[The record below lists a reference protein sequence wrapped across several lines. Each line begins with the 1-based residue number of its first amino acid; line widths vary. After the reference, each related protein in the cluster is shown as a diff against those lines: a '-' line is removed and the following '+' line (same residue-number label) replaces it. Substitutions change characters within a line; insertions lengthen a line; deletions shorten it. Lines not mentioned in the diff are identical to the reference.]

1 MFLEMI
7 IATRIMKLIG
17 DNGDIELPIHL
28 HAPSED
34 DRCWRCDYEIGWPRN
49 PHRASAYGVDGV
61 QALQLA
67 MSAIGTDL
75 QLSPYHRAGLLIFEE
90 TDPGYGFPAGLPPD
104 AGRMQEHR
112 AD

>member
-1 MFLEMI
+1 MLQVEVSHWLCGARKVHAMFLEMI
-7 IATRIMKLIG
+7 IATRIMK
-17 DNGDIELPIHL
+17 
-28 HAPSED
+28 
-34 DRCWRCDYEIGWPRN
+34 
-49 PHRASAYGVDGV
+49 
-61 QALQLA
+61 LA